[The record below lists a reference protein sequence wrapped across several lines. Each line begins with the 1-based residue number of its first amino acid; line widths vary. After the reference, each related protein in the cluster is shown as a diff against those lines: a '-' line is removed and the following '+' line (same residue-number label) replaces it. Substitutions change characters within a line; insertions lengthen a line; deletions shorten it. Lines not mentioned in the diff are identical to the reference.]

1 MPIEIR
7 ELIIKTTLVDQSSSD
22 EDTDEAEGSGGISEM
37 DREALITQCVD
48 AVLKILQRREER

>member
-7 ELIIKTTLVDQSSSD
+7 ELIIKTTLLDQSSSD
-22 EDTDEAEGSGGISEM
+22 EDTDDAEASRGMSET
-37 DREALITQCVD
+37 DKEALITQCVD